1 MSNASVLEFWAD
13 CLLRQPDDPDA
24 VHFRIVDLLSA
35 FSIGLKTNEGRAL
48 AQLHA
53 GRSDIAAIAA
63 TVAAIARQSESD
75 DIELTSCVTP
85 GAVVIPVALAYG
97 KDCSSHKLGRAICRG
112 YEAGII
118 LGRAIGGARALPKT
132 WPTLLAAPLMAAV
145 THTFLND
152 GDREILVHAMS
163 LALAGSSGSAGR
175 PAGAPSG
182 RWITFAESVVKGI
195 HAAEAAAAGFHGD
208 PQLCSSDW
216 WQIQA
221 AHSDIDHSVFS
232 DPIWPRISET
242 DFKPFPIARQG
253 ATAVEAFQHLLA
265 RGLEPKTIES
275 IEAFVPAMNVAILSR
290 PAIAG
295 DRVSLLCNLGFQL
308 ACAAFAPDVLFDSQR
323 HGATPALIE
332 FSRRVTIA
340 PAAGFNDKSRWPV
353 RLAVNTVN
361 GTLVEELDQ
370 IRLGAPLTDDADLQ
384 EKWRHIL
391 HTDDRRDFFE
401 NVVNAP
407 PGSHAMLWN
416 WVERRLAKAAQPG
429 AAE

>member
-1 MSNASVLEFWAD
+1 MSKASGLAVWAD
-13 CLLRQPDDPDA
+13 CLLRQPDNPEP
-24 VHFRIVDLLSA
+24 VHLRIADLLSA
-35 FSIGLKTNEGRAL
+35 FLIGLKTEEGRAL
-48 AQLHA
+48 ARLSA
-53 GRSDIAAIAA
+53 GRSDSTAI
-63 TVAAIARQSESD
+63 VSAIARQSESD

-97 KDCSSHKLGRAICRG
+97 RDCSSENVTRAICRG

-118 LGRAIGGARALPKT
+118 AGRAIGGARALPKT

-145 THTFLND
+145 AYSFLHD
-152 GDREILVHAMS
+152 CDRETLVHAMS

-175 PAGAPSG
+175 PAGTPSG
-182 RWITFAESVVKGI
+182 RWITFAEAVAKGI

-208 PQLCSSDW
+208 PQLCSADW
-216 WQIQA
+216 WQTQA
-221 AHSDIDHSVFS
+221 GHGEIDRSVFT
-232 DPIWPRISET
+232 DPVWPHIKET

-265 RGLEPKTIES
+265 KGLDPNTIQS
-275 IEAFVPAMNVAILSR
+275 IEAFVPPMNVAILSR

-295 DRVSLLCNLGFQL
+295 DRVSLLCNLGFHL
-308 ACAAFAPDVLFDSQR
+308 ACAGFAPEALFDPQR
-323 HGATPALIE
+323 QGATPALID
-332 FSRRVTIA
+332 FARRVTVG
-340 PAAGFNDKSRWPV
+340 PAAEFDNKSRWPV
-353 RLAVNTVN
+353 RLIVKTAER
-361 GTLVEELDQ
+361 TLVEELEQ
-370 IRLGAPLTDDADLQ
+370 IRLGAPRTEDTDLH
-384 EKWRHIL
+384 EKWRRIL

-416 WVERRLAKAAQPG
+416 WVQHHLIKAAQPG